1 MLIVPIGTDVQTRRM
16 PAANVALIIANALI
30 FLLTDHFGGA
40 FGQYLKRWNVLDA
53 ARPLVY
59 QYVTYQFL
67 HADWMHLIGN
77 MIFLWIFGNAVCER
91 MGNVAYVFFYLAGGV
106 FSGVI
111 FAAGASN
118 PILGASGA
126 IAAITTAYLVLFPR
140 SRVNLLFLFVFVTTI
155 ELPALYVIVFK
166 VILWDNILAPAIE
179 RGAAHSSV
187 AYSAH
192 LGGYAFG
199 LAVGMLMLAI
209 RAVPRSQFDML
220 ALVSRWRRRQ
230 FLSVAPPPRRV
241 ATARP
246 VQVDQLDSRPLSE
259 IRLSPVERLRAQILE
274 RLAERDEAEA
284 VALYT
289 QMMQLDPEQVLP
301 RQAQLEIANQL
312 ARLQRHH
319 ESVAAYEAFL
329 AAYPTSPDAPQVRL
343 LVGLIYNRYLGLPQR
358 AVEHLRRAAAELSQ
372 PAQRALALDELRL
385 AEPGGAA

>member
-1 MLIVPIGTDVQTRRM
+1 MLILPIGTDVQTRRM
-16 PAANVALIIANALI
+16 PAANMALIVANTLI
-30 FLLTDHFGGA
+30 FLFTDHFGGA

-67 HADWMHLIGN
+67 HADWMHLVGN

-91 MGNVAYVFFYLAGGV
+91 MGNVAYLFFYLAGGV
-106 FSGVI
+106 FAGVI

-179 RGAAHSSV
+179 QGAHSSV

-199 LAVGMLMLAI
+199 LAVGMLMLAM

-230 FLSVAPPPRRV
+230 FLSASPAQRRV
-241 ATARP
+241 ALARP
-246 VQVDQLDSRPLSE
+246 VHVDELDARPLAE
-259 IRLSPVERLRAQILE
+259 IRLTPVERLRAQILE
-274 RLAERDEAEA
+274 RLSERDEAEA
-284 VALYT
+284 LALYL
-289 QMMQLDPEQVLP
+289 QMIQLDPEQVLP

-312 ARLQRHH
+312 ARVQHH
-319 ESVAAYEAFL
+319 RESVAAYEAFL
-329 AAYPTSPDAPQVRL
+329 AAYPTSPDAAQVRL
-343 LVGLIYNRYLGLPQR
+343 LVGLIYHRYLGLADR
-358 AVEHLRRAAAELSQ
+358 AAEHLRRAAAELTQ
-372 PAQRALALDELRL
+372 PAQRALALEELRL
-385 AEPGGAA
+385 ADPGSLA